1 MRAVAHYLFVLL
13 LTFLTAPSL
22 AQMSGGRPTLLIASL
37 ADHQFEPGGLFRAS
51 TGLPAELADQIAV
64 QFSQDQRFELVERQ
78 AFRRVIEEQN
88 FSREQ
93 ESRYSN
99 SVDAAIAELD
109 SLEDMSLGSAATF
122 AVIGLG
128 AAQADVF
135 EAISDRGQSVGARYV
150 LLGSLQ
156 QEERTQRA
164 RIPGSQRSMSG
175 TSLSI
180 RLRLRLVDTEQGTL
194 VGATSFTGVLRMS
207 DGAPDWRVP
216 ATFAADFVRDVVY
229 PINIL
234 SLDPLTISRGASSGV
249 VVGDEVLIER
259 IGGAVIDQGIEIGRH
274 ADVVGS
280 AQVASLDRNFAT
292 LIADFPLSSTEDYR
306 VTLNALGG
314 ANEQQSDDGSVVL
327 ALGDIA
333 VAPGAQVPDRLRL
346 RIPAIKDSVERQLV
360 AMPGVVVAD
369 RNNLP
374 AALDELSFQDVL
386 SGDVNYSQIT
396 GADYLV
402 VGTFDELSFE
412 QETREVRALGRTENQ
427 LIGAAIARFELLD
440 VRRGV
445 ISHSSLVEFRSDDL
459 RGQAEF
465 EDALGM
471 AIVREIGTTLF
482 PAEVIGALNAREFY
496 INQGHDWGVQIGD
509 RFEVVRE
516 GDEMRDSAGRSFGAV
531 QIVTA
536 ETEVVRVEDQRAVV
550 SLIDGEVA
558 VGQLVRR
565 SSEAV
570 VEEREPPSRR
580 PEW

>member
-1 MRAVAHYLFVLL
+1 MKAVVHYLLVLL
-13 LTFLTAPSL
+13 VSFSTAPSL
-22 AQMSGGRPTLLIASL
+22 AQTSGGRPTLLIASQ
-37 ADHQFEPGGLFRAS
+37 ADHQFEPGGFFRAS
-51 TGLPAELADQIAV
+51 NGLPAELADQIAV
-64 QFSQDQRFELVERQ
+64 QFSQDRRFELVERQ
-78 AFRRVIEEQN
+78 AFRRVVEEQN

-93 ESRYSN
+93 ESRYSS

-109 SLEDMSLGSAATF
+109 GLEDMSLGSAATF

-156 QEERTQRA
+156 QDERTQRA
-164 RIPGSQRSMSG
+164 RIPGSQRSISG

-194 VGATSFTGVLRMS
+194 IGATSFNGVLRMS
-207 DGAPDWRVP
+207 DGAPDWSVP
-216 ATFAADFVRDVVY
+216 ASFAADFVRDVVY

-234 SLDPLTISRGASSGV
+234 SLDPLTISRGANSGL

-274 ADVVGS
+274 AEVVGS
-280 AQVASLDRNFAT
+280 AQVAAVDRNFAT
-292 LIADFPLSSTEDYR
+292 LTADFPLSSSGDYR
-306 VTLNALGG
+306 VTLNASGG
-314 ANEQQSDDGSVVL
+314 GDEQQSDDGSVVL
-327 ALGDIA
+327 ALGQLA
-333 VAPGAQVPDRLRL
+333 VAPGAQVSDRLRL

-374 AALDELSFQDVL
+374 ATLDELSLQDVL
-386 SGDVNYSQIT
+386 SGDVDYSQIT
-396 GADYLV
+396 GADYLL

-412 QETREVRALGRTENQ
+412 QETRQVRALGRTESQ

-445 ISHSSLVEFRSDDL
+445 ISQSSLVEFRSDDL

-465 EDALGM
+465 ENALGM
-471 AIVREIGTTLF
+471 EIVREIGTTLF
-482 PAEVIGALNAREFY
+482 PAEVIGALSAREFY

-516 GDEMRDSAGRSFGAV
+516 GDEMRDSSGRSFGAV

-536 ETEVVRVEDQRAVV
+536 ETEVVRVEDQRAVI
-550 SLIDGEVA
+550 SLIEGDVA

-570 VEEREPPSRR
+570 VDEREAPSRR